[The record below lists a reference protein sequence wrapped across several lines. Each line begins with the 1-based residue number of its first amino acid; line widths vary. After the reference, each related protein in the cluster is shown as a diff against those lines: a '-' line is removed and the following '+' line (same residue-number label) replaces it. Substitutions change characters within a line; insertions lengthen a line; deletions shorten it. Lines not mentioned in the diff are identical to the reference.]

1 MRNPIQKRLENL
13 ESWQHIAFILCLCER
28 MYPNFHYFCKQTTQP
43 EAAKR
48 YLTILNL
55 VWEYLTVKG
64 SKINFE
70 SQLEKFESVI
80 PDVNDYDFYA
90 IYPAV
95 DACEG
100 LANLLHVI
108 IAGESLEQAVKM
120 SHLSLKTVIELL
132 ESQQQKIFSEEE
144 LKENLAIQEE
154 LDVQWAIYRA
164 LHSVEKRDIELLNSL
179 KNELRESKISNI
191 GIEIT

>member
-13 ESWQHIAFILCLCER
+13 ASWQHIAFILCLCER

-70 SQLEKFESVI
+70 SQLEKFENVI

-132 ESQQQKIFSEEE
+132 ESQQQKNFSEEE